1 VERRMITVL
10 FTDNTEKVK
19 EILSQM
25 LAAGGNFQIGIV
37 RQENVIRIFDRDDFR
52 SVVTLKEKL
61 LELEDALFEEKKG
74 VLYRSLMDALEKPL
88 IEHVLQRTE
97 GNQLKAA
104 RILGVNRNTIR
115 AKIKKLDIHSDM
127 FR

>member
-1 VERRMITVL
+1 MITVL